1 MSSVTR
7 RNREASCWRNETS
20 VSQMRLKPEPY
31 VLRKDYLLTVWH
43 SYHASRSLAIHI
55 HMPQLLFSAGAGRC
69 LARLIDYFVR
79 KVGAPFTNISIS
91 IQVLQRIKYCGCACV
106 CVCLW
111 KRKEGMFWCWALCL
125 PSMTG
130 TFTECPDRW
139 NSHQYSDGTGSPV
152 PAGRGPPRP
161 ERKLSQT
168 RCLLQLTHAQTV
180 SPCK

>member
-1 MSSVTR
+1 MSRLTIPTLNSLTTQYRINPSSINIYFSLQLDTVSSVTS
-7 RNREASCWRNETS
+7 RNREASCRRNETS

-91 IQVLQRIKYCGCACV
+91 IQVLQRIKCACV

-111 KRKEGMFWCWALCL
+111 KRKEGMFWC
-125 PSMTG
+125 
-130 TFTECPDRW
+130 
-139 NSHQYSDGTGSPV
+139 
-152 PAGRGPPRP
+152 
-161 ERKLSQT
+161 
-168 RCLLQLTHAQTV
+168 
-180 SPCK
+180 

>member
-7 RNREASCWRNETS
+7 RNREASCRRNETS

-43 SYHASRSLAIHI
+43 SYHALRSLAIHI

-79 KVGAPFTNISIS
+79 KVGAPFTNICIS
-91 IQVLQRIKYCGCACV
+91 IQVLQRIKCACV

-111 KRKEGMFWCWALCL
+111 KRKEGMFWCWVLCL

-161 ERKLSQT
+161 EHKLSQT